1 MQKLPVY
8 QSQFALLLLALL
20 ELRHVEMH
28 PIDSFDTKDCVTL
41 STGLIL
47 PWKRLPH
54 AGGGVIL
61 TCQVQ

>member
-8 QSQFALLLLALL
+8 QSQFALLLALF

-28 PIDSFDTKDCVTL
+28 PIDSFDTKDHVTL
-41 STGLIL
+41 SKGLIL

-61 TCQVQ
+61 ACQVQ

>member
-8 QSQFALLLLALL
+8 QSQFALLLALL

-28 PIDSFDTKDCVTL
+28 PIDSFDTKDRVTL
-41 STGLIL
+41 SKGLIL

-61 TCQVQ
+61 ACQVQ